1 MDQSPLSTSD
11 VKISTAKPTA
21 TSNLSMDG
29 NIDTFLNYCPA
40 PAVTAVFSGEVTC
53 PVCGSKTFRYVELL
67 YETPFFGNVLIQ
79 SGYCSACGYRL
90 FDVEY
95 AEVGRPTRVIFTAK
109 DGLDVAK
116 SFLIRSKTGIIHSP
130 DLGFSLEP
138 GTHGD
143 TFITTVE
150 GFMYKVIDYAERLKL
165 LEPEAAEKVD
175 KFIST
180 IYRKIEEGG
189 FTLVV
194 EDPLGKSFIMPYR
207 QETVKVEHLDEARV

>member
-1 MDQSPLSTSD
+1 MS
-11 VKISTAKPTA
+11 VI
-21 TSNLSMDG
+21 
-29 NIDTFLNYCPA
+29 
-40 PAVTAVFSGEVTC
+40 FSGEVAC

-79 SGYCSACGYRL
+79 SGHCSACGYRL

-95 AEVGRPTRVIFTAK
+95 AEVGRPMRVVFTAK

-116 SFLIRSKTGIIHSP
+116 SFLVRSKTGVIYSP

-150 GFMYKVIDYAERLKL
+150 GFMYKVIDYAERLKF

-175 KFIST
+175 RFIAD
-180 IYRKIEEGG
+180 IYKKIEEGG

-194 EDPLGKSFIMPYR
+194 EDPLGKSFIVPYR
-207 QETVKVEHLDEARV
+207 QETVKIEYLG

>member
-1 MDQSPLSTSD
+1 MS
-11 VKISTAKPTA
+11 VI
-21 TSNLSMDG
+21 
-29 NIDTFLNYCPA
+29 
-40 PAVTAVFSGEVTC
+40 FSGEVTC

-67 YETPFFGNVLIQ
+67 NETPFFGHVLIQ
-79 SGYCSACGYRL
+79 SGHCSTCGYRL

-138 GTHGD
+138 GTQAES
-143 TFITTVE
+143 FITTVE

-165 LEPEAAEKVD
+165 LQPETAEEVER
-175 KFIST
+175 FIET
-180 IYRKIEEGG
+180 VHRKIEEGG

-194 EDPLGKSFIMPYR
+194 EDPLGKSFIVPYR
-207 QETVKVEHLDEARV
+207 PETVKIEHLD

>member
-11 VKISTAKPTA
+11 MKISAAKPTI
-21 TSNLSMDG
+21 TSNLSMG
-29 NIDTFLNYCPA
+29 GHIDRFLNYCPRFA
-40 PAVTAVFSGEVTC
+40 MTVVFSGEATC

-79 SGYCSACGYRL
+79 SGYCSACGYRF

-95 AEVGRPTRVIFTAK
+95 AEVGRPTRVVFTAK

-116 SFLIRSKTGIIHSP
+116 SFLVRSKTGTIHSP

-138 GTHGD
+138 GTQAES
-143 TFITTVE
+143 FITTVE

-165 LEPEAAEKVD
+165 LQPETAEKVD
-175 KFIST
+175 QFIET
-180 IYRKIEEGG
+180 VYRKIEEGG

-194 EDPLGKSFIMPYR
+194 EDPFGKSFVMPYR
-207 QETVKVEHLDEARV
+207 QEAVRVEHLEEVRG

>member
-1 MDQSPLSTSD
+1 VPRLRLQNLQIRRAPLRNSLLRQR
-11 VKISTAKPTA
+11 V
-21 TSNLSMDG
+21 
-29 NIDTFLNYCPA
+29 DTKRP
-40 PAVTAVFSGEVTC
+40 
-53 PVCGSKTFRYVELL
+53 LL
-67 YETPFFGNVLIQ
+67 LL
-79 SGYCSACGYRL
+79 RL
-90 FDVEY
+90 V
-95 AEVGRPTRVIFTAK
+95 FTAK

-116 SFLIRSKTGIIHSP
+116 SFLVRSKTGVIYSP

-194 EDPLGKSFIMPYR
+194 EDLLGKSFIVPHR
-207 QETVKVEHLDEARV
+207 QETVKIEYLD

>member
-1 MDQSPLSTSD
+1 VS
-11 VKISTAKPTA
+11 VI
-21 TSNLSMDG
+21 
-29 NIDTFLNYCPA
+29 
-40 PAVTAVFSGEVTC
+40 FSGEVTC
-53 PVCGSKTFRYVELL
+53 PVCDSKTFRYVELL

-79 SGYCSACGYRL
+79 SGHCSACGYRL

-95 AEVGRPTRVIFTAK
+95 AEVGRPVRVIFTAK

-116 SFLIRSKTGIIHSP
+116 SFLVRSKTGVIYSP

-143 TFITTVE
+143 TFVTTVE

-175 KFIST
+175 KFISN

-189 FTLVV
+189 FILVV
-194 EDPLGKSFIMPYR
+194 EDPLGKSFIVPYR
-207 QETVKVEHLDEARV
+207 PETVKIEHLD

>member
-1 MDQSPLSTSD
+1 
-11 VKISTAKPTA
+11 
-21 TSNLSMDG
+21 
-29 NIDTFLNYCPA
+29 
-40 PAVTAVFSGEVTC
+40 VTVVFSGEVTC
-53 PVCGSKTFRYVELL
+53 PVCGSKYFRYVELL

-95 AEVGRPTRVIFTAK
+95 AEVGRPVRVIFTAK

-116 SFLIRSKTGIIHSP
+116 SFLIRSKTGAVHSP

-138 GTHGD
+138 GAQAD
-143 TFITTVE
+143 SFITTVE

-165 LEPEAAEKVD
+165 LQPETAEKVD
-175 KFIST
+175 QFIET
-180 IYRKIEEGG
+180 VYRKIEEGG

-194 EDPLGKSFIMPYR
+194 EDPLGKSFIVPYR
-207 QETVKVEHLDEARV
+207 QDTVRVEHLDEARG